1 MKETFRSLNWR
12 KLIMVSTLLGVMFSV
27 ISISGSFIQTAF
39 TQTGFEDPDGS
50 RCCVTS
56 ELKPGCQ
63 PSGCQGSFFNKKC
76 PTTPSPGSNEICGD
90 ISCKTCF

>member
-39 TQTGFEDPDGS
+39 SKQD
-50 RCCVTS
+50 
-56 ELKPGCQ
+56 LKIQMAAGAV
-63 PSGCQGSFFNKKC
+63 
-76 PTTPSPGSNEICGD
+76 
-90 ISCKTCF
+90 